1 MTTANPHLDAALLS
15 FGAPVREARLAVILV
30 HGRAQSPVWMQ
41 EQVVQRFGRPDL
53 AWVAPA
59 AAQGSWYPARFIE
72 PLQANEP
79 RLSQAL
85 ERIEQLSEALHMQG
99 LPCGRQVLMGFS
111 QGACL
116 VSEFAWRSRRPYRA
130 LVAFT
135 GGLIGPPGAPRAA
148 AGGGLDGLPVLLSTW
163 EADPHVPVDSVR
175 ETARHFES
183 AGARVRLEVGPG
195 TEHGIR
201 DAEIA
206 SARALL
212 TDRPAQL

>member
-1 MTTANPHLDAALLS
+1 MVISNPHLDAPLAS
-15 FGAPVREARLAVILV
+15 YGAPVREARLAVILV
-30 HGRAQSPVWMQ
+30 HGRAQSPDWMQ
-41 EQVVQRFGRPDL
+41 EQVVQRFGRPDV

-59 AAQGSWYPARFIE
+59 AAEGSWYPARFIE
-72 PLQANEP
+72 PLQSNEP

-85 ERIEQLSEALHMQG
+85 ERIEQVSDSLRLQG

-116 VSEFAWRSRRPYRA
+116 VSEFAWRSCDRYRA

-135 GGLIGPPGAPRAA
+135 GGLIGPPGAARLAT
-148 AGGGLDGLPVLLSTW
+148 GGGLDGLPVLLSSW
-163 EADPHVPVDSVR
+163 DADPFVPVDSVR
-175 ETARHFES
+175 ETARHFQA
-183 AGARVRLEVGPG
+183 AGAQVQLDIGPG

-201 DAEIA
+201 DAEIS

-212 TDRPAQL
+212 ADRPPHC